1 MAERASF
8 RLLVVGYGQTE
19 ITFLQR
25 LLRGLV
31 DQGVQVTLATAS
43 KRVIKSFPKGSLRW
57 LWAPSWNGG
66 GLLRAARLLALCF
79 QNLLS
84 PRKAWLRAQLRQ
96 AKTPRQ
102 RFETLYRYLPFGRG
116 EWDLIYFPWNSAA
129 IDYSGL
135 YELGIPVVVSCRG
148 SQVNIRP
155 HLPGQEG
162 FKEKLIISL
171 RKAAVVHCVSEQI
184 RQEVLSFAIEQGKTA
199 VIHPALDP
207 NFFRPGIPAG
217 NEGKLRL
224 ITTGA
229 LIWRKG
235 YEYLLQA
242 VQQLQQAQLDFELN
256 IIGEGVER
264 QRLLYTI
271 ADLGLA
277 GRVNLLGQLE
287 PAVVLQRLQQSDV
300 FVLSSLS
307 EGISNAVLE
316 AMSCGLPV
324 VTTACGGMREAVSDG
339 VEGFVVP
346 IRDPETMAAAL
357 KKLAADPILRQ
368 RMGQAGRER
377 ILKDFQLSG
386 QVEAFIRLCNQ
397 AQAAGLIAEQ
407 DG

>member
-1 MAERASF
+1 MAERTSF

-43 KRVIKSFPKGSLRW
+43 KRVLKSFPKGSLRW

-66 GLLRAARLLALCF
+66 GLLKVARLLALIML
-79 QNLLS
+79 NLAS
-84 PRKAWLRAQLRQ
+84 PRKAWLREQVRQ

-102 RFETLYRYLPFGRG
+102 RFEKLYRYLPFGRG
-116 EWDLIYFPWNSAA
+116 EWDVIYFPWNSAA

-171 RKAAVVHCVSEQI
+171 RKAVMLHCVSEQI
-184 RQEVLSFAIEQGKTA
+184 RQEVLSFGIKQEKTA
-199 VIHPALDP
+199 VIHPAVDP
-207 NFFRPGIPAG
+207 YFFRPGIPAG

-242 VQQLQQAQLDFELN
+242 VQLLQQAQLDFELN
-256 IIGEGVER
+256 IIGDGVER

-277 GRVNLLGQLE
+277 GRVHLLGKLK
-287 PAVVLQRLQQSDV
+287 PAHVLDRLQRSDV
-300 FVLSSLS
+300 FVL
-307 EGISNAVLE
+307 
-316 AMSCGLPV
+316 
-324 VTTACGGMREAVSDG
+324 
-339 VEGFVVP
+339 
-346 IRDPETMAAAL
+346 
-357 KKLAADPILRQ
+357 
-368 RMGQAGRER
+368 
-377 ILKDFQLSG
+377 
-386 QVEAFIRLCNQ
+386 
-397 AQAAGLIAEQ
+397 
-407 DG
+407 